1 MLKKTLLT
9 LMLAAVA
16 TVAAGET
23 VYKWVDTRGQMHYTD
38 RPPTESGARMIGVLE
53 NHAGFANEE
62 DIQDDA
68 MSPANASFAAAD
80 ESDPGAG
87 SAAAAAA
94 VQRDVAAVRGDL
106 CKQAQERY
114 KQYIESQRLFR
125 QTADGQREYL
135 SDAELTQS
143 RIQAKQ
149 AVDEYC
155 Q

>member
-16 TVAAGET
+16 TVATGET
-23 VYKWVDTRGQMHYTD
+23 VYKWVDARGQVHYTD
-38 RPPTESGARMIGVLE
+38 RPPTESGARILGVLE
-53 NHAGFANEE
+53 SAVGFANEE
-62 DIQDDA
+62 DAQDDA
-68 MSPANASFAAAD
+68 MSPTNASFAAAD
-80 ESDPGAG
+80 ESDSGAG

-94 VQRDVAAVRGDL
+94 VQRDVATVRADL

-125 QTADGQREYL
+125 QTEDGQREYL
-135 SDAELTQS
+135 SDAELTQT